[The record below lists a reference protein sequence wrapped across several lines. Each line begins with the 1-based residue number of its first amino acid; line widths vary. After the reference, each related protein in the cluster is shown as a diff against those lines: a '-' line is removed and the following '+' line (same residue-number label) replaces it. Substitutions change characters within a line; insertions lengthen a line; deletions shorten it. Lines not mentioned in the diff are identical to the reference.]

1 MKREMD
7 PLSLTDI
14 CLSLMQ
20 NIPKRIEVEILGAM
34 SKALNFIDPDKLS
47 MQCVLIAL
55 NRFLQ
60 VRVLISQYSSL
71 SLQLVGNYSFP
82 VCVQMIVMKSFG
94 S

>member
-1 MKREMD
+1 
-7 PLSLTDI
+7 
-14 CLSLMQ
+14 MQ

-60 VRVLISQYSSL
+60 VGVLFWYVCL
-71 SLQLVGNYSFP
+71 SLRLVGDCASP
-82 VCVQMIVMKSFG
+82 ICSHSSVTK
-94 S
+94 

>member
-1 MKREMD
+1 MKRETD

-60 VRVLISQYSSL
+60 VSVLTSYSLL
-71 SLQLVGNYSFP
+71 SLRAWWGTTRFRF
-82 VCVQMIVMKSFG
+82 VCK
-94 S
+94 